1 MIKEVAIIIIN
12 YNSAQYTINCIKSI
26 IEKTSKTINYQII
39 IIDNASKIDDFYN
52 LQSHIN
58 LLENNN
64 ILLVRSKINLGFGG
78 GNMLGVQ
85 NANAQY
91 YAFVNNDSI
100 LLNDCISIIKNEM
113 SQNKN
118 FGICGPMCFKENGDL
133 LPTLDYYA
141 SPQKEILGRKLL
153 EKINP
158 KKYINRTKKYT
169 KPQQGQ
175 FVSGSFMMCRAEDF
189 NTIGGFDTNVFLYY
203 EETDLCKRLEK
214 IKKHAYLI
222 PEAQF
227 IHYHGKSTPQNIDI
241 KKELKISFLYIIKKH
256 YGWFWHQIILNKLRI
271 QFLLKCVFKP
281 SYFPI
286 LKTLLKGAPLSDSL
300 KLKQKIKSFID

>member
-1 MIKEVAIIIIN
+1 MMKEVAIIIIN
-12 YNSAQYTINCIKSI
+12 YNSAQYTINCVKSI
-26 IEKTSKTINYQII
+26 VEKTSTSIDYQII
-39 IIDNASKIDDFYN
+39 IIDNASKTDNFLL
-52 LQSHIN
+52 LQSQIK
-58 LLENNN
+58 LLENKN
-64 ILLVRSKINLGFGG
+64 ITLIRSKKNLGFGG
-78 GNMLGVQ
+78 GNMFGVQ
-85 NANAQY
+85 YANAHY
-91 YAFVNNDSI
+91 YAFINNDSI
-100 LLNDCISIIKNEM
+100 LLNDCISIIKKEIAQHNY
-113 SQNKN
+113 
-118 FGICGPMCFKENGDL
+118 FGICGPLCFKENGEI
-133 LPTLDYYA
+133 LPTLDHYA

-169 KPQQGQ
+169 KPQRGQ

-189 NTIGGFDTNVFLYY
+189 NIIGGFDTNIFLYY
-203 EETDLCKRLEK
+203 EETDLCKRMEK
-214 IKKHAYLI
+214 INKYAHLI

-227 IHYHGKSTPQNIDI
+227 IHYHGKSTPQSIAI

-271 QFLLKCVFKP
+271 QFLLKCIFKP

-300 KLKQKIKSFID
+300 KLKQKIDL